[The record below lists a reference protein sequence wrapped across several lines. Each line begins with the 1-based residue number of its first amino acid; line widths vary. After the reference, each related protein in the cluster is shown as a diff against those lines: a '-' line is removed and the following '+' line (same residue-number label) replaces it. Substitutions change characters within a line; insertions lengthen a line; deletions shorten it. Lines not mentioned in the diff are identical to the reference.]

1 MDETTYYFATNP
13 LLPEKGV
20 ISILRRR
27 RRSGGGARPVDEV
40 FARDGRWHE
49 TEYLH
54 RYWLGHDD
62 DDLLEVSEAEADA
75 LISRWTGKD
84 VVEDDGR

>member
-20 ISILRRR
+20 ISILRR

-75 LISRWTGKD
+75 LIGRWTGKD
-84 VVEDDGR
+84 VVEDNGR